1 MTTPPNPFAGPADFV
16 AANPIDFDARPEPD
30 ENDRVPL
37 FKLDGH
43 WYTIPANP
51 PAGGVLRFLWAV
63 RSGANAEAAAADLV
77 ESMVGKEAYAAMAMS
92 DKVSIADFGRIMD
105 IVKAKTLG
113 PAMENLGK

>member
-1 MTTPPNPFAGPADFV
+1 MTTPPNPFAPGPAPDTGD
-16 AANPIDFDARPEPD
+16 AIDFDARPDQDPD
-30 ENDRVPL
+30 DRIPL

-77 ESMVGKEAYAAMAMS
+77 ESMVGKEAYAAMATS
-92 DKVSIADFGRIMD
+92 DKVSIADFGKIMD

-113 PAMENLGK
+113 PAMEALGK